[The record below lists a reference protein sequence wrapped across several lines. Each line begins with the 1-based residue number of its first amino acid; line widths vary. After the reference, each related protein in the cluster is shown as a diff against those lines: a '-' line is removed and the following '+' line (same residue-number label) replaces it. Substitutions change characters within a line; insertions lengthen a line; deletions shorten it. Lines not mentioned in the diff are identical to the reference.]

1 MRDLVS
7 YTCSA
12 CGGALT
18 VDKSQEV
25 YECPFCGNAYDFVQM
40 HHDELLKDAETNMRQ
55 MEFTSAKEK
64 YSSILENDPQDFYAL
79 RGLVLCSGPVISTES
94 FKKPEKLTDCSF
106 DQMKDC
112 LNKVKEQ
119 AKEADQP
126 YFEKL
131 FELVD
136 LAQKHKAAS
145 EEKARLSGESNRR
158 FGEIVEVELEREEA
172 NEEAWE
178 KAKSA
183 GRVIAAV
190 TSKHSYGDD
199 DSRGVY
205 GLVIGG
211 FTIII
216 VLIYFLSLW
225 AFAVIAGVA
234 AIVIAVLIFNKRS
247 DEKRQAEISE
257 QMKVNNGKS
266 GAVATELA
274 ETGNKYSQAYR
285 ALVKMEPKASK
296 AAEVK
301 YTPKTF

>member
-7 YTCSA
+7 YTCSS

-40 HHDELLKDAETNMRQ
+40 HRNELLADAETNMRQ

-64 YSSILENDPQDFYAL
+64 YSAILESDPQDFYAL

-94 FKKPEKLTDCSF
+94 LKKPEKLTDCSF

-131 FELVD
+131 YELVD

-190 TSKHSYGDD
+190 TSKHSFGDD

-247 DEKRQAEISE
+247 DEKRQAEISAK
-257 QMKVNNGKS
+257 MKVGNGKS

-274 ETGNKYSQAYR
+274 ETGNKYSQVYR

>member
-7 YTCSA
+7 YTCSS

-64 YSSILENDPQDFYAL
+64 YSAILESDPQDFYAL
-79 RGLVLCSGPVISTES
+79 RGLVLCSGPLISIES
-94 FKKPEKLTDCSF
+94 LKKPEKLTDCSF

-131 FELVD
+131 YELVD

-234 AIVIAVLIFNKRS
+234 AIVVAVLIFNKRS
-247 DEKRQAEISE
+247 DEKRQAEISAK
-257 QMKVNNGKS
+257 MKVGNGKS

-285 ALVKMEPKASK
+285 ALVKMEPKTNK

>member
-7 YTCSA
+7 YTCSS

-64 YSSILENDPQDFYAL
+64 YSAILESDPQDFYAL

-131 FELVD
+131 CELVD

-257 QMKVNNGKS
+257 QMKVNNGKR

-285 ALVKMEPKASK
+285 ALVKMEPKTNK

>member
-7 YTCSA
+7 YTCSS

-40 HHDELLKDAETNMRQ
+40 HHDELLADAETNMRQ

-64 YSSILENDPQDFYAL
+64 YSAILESDPQDFYAL

-131 FELVD
+131 YELVD
-136 LAQKHKAAS
+136 LAQKHKVAS

-158 FGEIVEVELEREEA
+158 FGEIVEVELDREEA

-285 ALVKMEPKASK
+285 ALVKMEPKTNK

>member
-1 MRDLVS
+1 M
-7 YTCSA
+7 
-12 CGGALT
+12 
-18 VDKSQEV
+18 
-25 YECPFCGNAYDFVQM
+25 
-40 HHDELLKDAETNMRQ
+40 
-55 MEFTSAKEK
+55 
-64 YSSILENDPQDFYAL
+64 
-79 RGLVLCSGPVISTES
+79 
-94 FKKPEKLTDCSF
+94 
-106 DQMKDC
+106 
-112 LNKVKEQ
+112 
-119 AKEADQP
+119 
-126 YFEKL
+126 
-131 FELVD
+131 
-136 LAQKHKAAS
+136 
-145 EEKARLSGESNRR
+145 
-158 FGEIVEVELEREEA
+158 
-172 NEEAWE
+172 
-178 KAKSA
+178 
-183 GRVIAAV
+183 

-285 ALVKMEPKASK
+285 ALVKMEPKTNK

>member
-7 YTCSA
+7 YTCSS

-64 YSSILENDPQDFYAL
+64 YSAILESDPQDYYAL

-131 FELVD
+131 YELVD
-136 LAQKHKAAS
+136 LAQKHKAVS

-158 FGEIVEVELEREEA
+158 FGEIVEVELDREEA

-285 ALVKMEPKASK
+285 ALVKMEPKTNK

>member
-1 MRDLVS
+1 
-7 YTCSA
+7 
-12 CGGALT
+12 
-18 VDKSQEV
+18 
-25 YECPFCGNAYDFVQM
+25 M
-40 HHDELLKDAETNMRQ
+40 HHDELLADAETNMRQ

-64 YSSILENDPQDFYAL
+64 YSAILESDPQDFYAL

-131 FELVD
+131 YELVD

-225 AFAVIAGVA
+225 AFAVIAGVV
-234 AIVIAVLIFNKRS
+234 AIVVAVLIFNKRS
-247 DEKRQAEISE
+247 DEKRQAEISAK
-257 QMKVNNGKS
+257 MKVGNGKS

-274 ETGNKYSQAYR
+274 EIGNKYSQAYR
-285 ALVKMEPKASK
+285 ALVKMEPKTNK

>member
-7 YTCSA
+7 YTCSS

-64 YSSILENDPQDFYAL
+64 YSAILESDPQDFYAL

-131 FELVD
+131 CELVD
-136 LAQKHKAAS
+136 LAQKHKAVS

-257 QMKVNNGKS
+257 QMKVNNGKR

-285 ALVKMEPKASK
+285 ALVKMEPKTNK

>member
-7 YTCSA
+7 YTCSS

-40 HHDELLKDAETNMRQ
+40 HHDELLADAETNMRQ

-64 YSSILENDPQDFYAL
+64 YSSILENDPQDFFAL
-79 RGLVLCSGPVISTES
+79 RGLVLCSGPLISIES
-94 FKKPEKLTDCSF
+94 LKKPEKLTDCSF
-106 DQMKDC
+106 DQMKEC
-112 LNKVKEQ
+112 LDKVKEQ

-131 FELVD
+131 YELVV

-257 QMKVNNGKS
+257 QMKVNNGKR

-285 ALVKMEPKASK
+285 ALVKMEPKTNK

>member
-7 YTCSA
+7 YTCSS

-40 HHDELLKDAETNMRQ
+40 HHDELLADAETNMRQ

-64 YSSILENDPQDFYAL
+64 YSAILESDPQDFYAL
-79 RGLVLCSGPVISTES
+79 RGLVLCSGPIISTES

-131 FELVD
+131 CELVD

-257 QMKVNNGKS
+257 QMKVNNGKR

-285 ALVKMEPKASK
+285 ALVKMEPKTNK

>member
-7 YTCSA
+7 YTCSS

-25 YECPFCGNAYDFVQM
+25 YECPFCGNEYDFVQM

-64 YSSILENDPQDFYAL
+64 YSAILENDPQDFYAL

>member
-7 YTCSA
+7 YTCSS

-64 YSSILENDPQDFYAL
+64 YNSILENDPQDFFAL
-79 RGLVLCSGPVISTES
+79 RGLVLCSGPLISTES

-131 FELVD
+131 YELVD
-136 LAQKHKAAS
+136 LGFGRELRQHFGSHTCLLPGSYPQAHCDK
-145 EEKARLSGESNRR
+145 LR
-158 FGEIVEVELEREEA
+158 F
-172 NEEAWE
+172 
-178 KAKSA
+178 
-183 GRVIAAV
+183 
-190 TSKHSYGDD
+190 
-199 DSRGVY
+199 
-205 GLVIGG
+205 
-211 FTIII
+211 
-216 VLIYFLSLW
+216 
-225 AFAVIAGVA
+225 
-234 AIVIAVLIFNKRS
+234 
-247 DEKRQAEISE
+247 
-257 QMKVNNGKS
+257 
-266 GAVATELA
+266 
-274 ETGNKYSQAYR
+274 
-285 ALVKMEPKASK
+285 
-296 AAEVK
+296 
-301 YTPKTF
+301 

>member
-7 YTCSA
+7 YTCSS

-79 RGLVLCSGPVISTES
+79 RGLVLCSGPVISIES
-94 FKKPEKLTDCSF
+94 LKKPEKLTDCSF

-131 FELVD
+131 CELVD

-225 AFAVIAGVA
+225 AFAVIAGVV
-234 AIVIAVLIFNKRS
+234 AIVVAVLIFNKRS

-257 QMKVNNGKS
+257 RMKVNNGKS

-285 ALVKMEPKASK
+285 ALVKMEPKTNK

>member
-7 YTCSA
+7 YTCSS

-40 HHDELLKDAETNMRQ
+40 HHDELLADAETNMRQ

-64 YSSILENDPQDFYAL
+64 YSAILESDPQDFYAL

-131 FELVD
+131 YELVD
-136 LAQKHKAAS
+136 LAQKHKAVS

-257 QMKVNNGKS
+257 QMKVNNGKR

-285 ALVKMEPKASK
+285 ALVKMEPKTNK

>member
-7 YTCSA
+7 YTCSS

-64 YSSILENDPQDFYAL
+64 YSSILENEPQDFYAL

-131 FELVD
+131 YELVD

-257 QMKVNNGKS
+257 QMKVNNGKR

-285 ALVKMEPKASK
+285 ALVKMEPKTNK

>member
-7 YTCSA
+7 YTCSS

-40 HHDELLKDAETNMRQ
+40 HHDELLADAETNMRQ

-64 YSSILENDPQDFYAL
+64 YSAILESDPQDFYAL

-131 FELVD
+131 YELVD

-257 QMKVNNGKS
+257 QMKVNNGKR

-285 ALVKMEPKASK
+285 ALVKMEPKTNK

>member
-7 YTCSA
+7 YTCSS

-64 YSSILENDPQDFYAL
+64 YSAILESDPQDFYAL

-131 FELVD
+131 YELVD

-190 TSKHSYGDD
+190 TSKHSFGDD

-216 VLIYFLSLW
+216 VLIYFPSLW

-234 AIVIAVLIFNKRS
+234 AIVVAVLIFNKRS
-247 DEKRQAEISE
+247 DEKRQAEISAK
-257 QMKVNNGKS
+257 MKVGNGKS

-285 ALVKMEPKASK
+285 ALVKMEPKTNK

>member
-7 YTCSA
+7 YTCSS

-40 HHDELLKDAETNMRQ
+40 HHDELLADAEINMRQ

-64 YSSILENDPQDFYAL
+64 YSTILESDPQDFYAL
-79 RGLVLCSGPVISTES
+79 RGLVLCSGPVISTGS

-131 FELVD
+131 YELVV

-257 QMKVNNGKS
+257 QMKVNNGKR

-285 ALVKMEPKASK
+285 ALVKMEPKTNK

>member
-40 HHDELLKDAETNMRQ
+40 HHDELLKDAETNMRH

-79 RGLVLCSGPVISTES
+79 RGLVLCSGPVISIES
-94 FKKPEKLTDCSF
+94 LKKPEKLTDCSF

-158 FGEIVEVELEREEA
+158 FGEIVEVELERDEA

>member
-7 YTCSA
+7 YTCSS

-64 YSSILENDPQDFYAL
+64 YSVILESDPQDFYAL

-131 FELVD
+131 YELVD

-234 AIVIAVLIFNKRS
+234 AIVVAVLIFNKRS
-247 DEKRQAEISE
+247 DEKRQAEISAK
-257 QMKVNNGKS
+257 MKVGNGKS

-285 ALVKMEPKASK
+285 ALVKMEPKTNK

>member
-40 HHDELLKDAETNMRQ
+40 HHDELLKDAETNMRH

-79 RGLVLCSGPVISTES
+79 RGLVLCSGPVISIES
-94 FKKPEKLTDCSF
+94 LKKPEKLTDCSF

-126 YFEKL
+126 FFEKL

>member
-7 YTCSA
+7 YTCSS

-64 YSSILENDPQDFYAL
+64 YSAILESDPQDFYAL

-131 FELVD
+131 YELVD

-190 TSKHSYGDD
+190 TSKNSFGDD

-285 ALVKMEPKASK
+285 ALVKMEPKTNK

>member
-7 YTCSA
+7 YTCSS

-64 YSSILENDPQDFYAL
+64 YSAILESDPQDFYAL

-131 FELVD
+131 YELVD

-257 QMKVNNGKS
+257 QMKVNNGKR

-285 ALVKMEPKASK
+285 ALVKMEPKTNK

>member
-7 YTCSA
+7 YTCSS

-64 YSSILENDPQDFYAL
+64 YSAILENDPQDFFAL
-79 RGLVLCSGPVISTES
+79 RGLVLCSGPLISIES
-94 FKKPEKLTDCSF
+94 LKKPEKLTDCSF

-131 FELVD
+131 YELVD

-234 AIVIAVLIFNKRS
+234 AIVVAVLIFNKRS
-247 DEKRQAEISE
+247 DEKRQAEISAK
-257 QMKVNNGKS
+257 MKVGNGKS
-266 GAVATELA
+266 GADATELA

-285 ALVKMEPKASK
+285 ALVKMEPKTNK

>member
-7 YTCSA
+7 YTCSS

-64 YSSILENDPQDFYAL
+64 YSAILESDPHDFYAL

-131 FELVD
+131 YELVD

-234 AIVIAVLIFNKRS
+234 AIVVAVLIFNKRS
-247 DEKRQAEISE
+247 DEKRQAEISAK
-257 QMKVNNGKS
+257 MKVGNGKS

-285 ALVKMEPKASK
+285 ALVKMEPKTNK

>member
-7 YTCSA
+7 YTCSS

-40 HHDELLKDAETNMRQ
+40 HHDELLADAETNMRQ

-64 YSSILENDPQDFYAL
+64 YSAILESDPQDFYAL

-131 FELVD
+131 YELVD

-158 FGEIVEVELEREEA
+158 FGEIVEVELDREEA

-285 ALVKMEPKASK
+285 ALVKMEPKTNK

>member
-7 YTCSA
+7 YTCSS

-25 YECPFCGNAYDFVQM
+25 YECPFCGNARDFVQM

-64 YSSILENDPQDFYAL
+64 YSAILESDPQDFYAL

-131 FELVD
+131 YELVD

-190 TSKHSYGDD
+190 TSKHSFGDD

-234 AIVIAVLIFNKRS
+234 AIVIAVLIINKRS
-247 DEKRQAEISE
+247 DEKRQAEISAK
-257 QMKVNNGKS
+257 MKVGNGKS

>member
-7 YTCSA
+7 YTCSS

-64 YSSILENDPQDFYAL
+64 YSAILESDPQDFYAL

-131 FELVD
+131 YELVD
-136 LAQKHKAAS
+136 LAQKHKAVS

-234 AIVIAVLIFNKRS
+234 AIVVAVLIFNKRS
-247 DEKRQAEISE
+247 DEKRQAEISAK
-257 QMKVNNGKS
+257 MKVGNGKS

-285 ALVKMEPKASK
+285 ALVKMEPKTNK

>member
-7 YTCSA
+7 YTCSS

-64 YSSILENDPQDFYAL
+64 YSAILESDPQDYYAL

-131 FELVD
+131 YELVD
-136 LAQKHKAAS
+136 LAQKHKAVS

-285 ALVKMEPKASK
+285 ALVKMEPKTNK

>member
-7 YTCSA
+7 YTCSS

-40 HHDELLKDAETNMRQ
+40 HHDELLADAEINMRQ

-64 YSSILENDPQDFYAL
+64 YSTILESDPQDFYAL

-131 FELVD
+131 YELVD

-257 QMKVNNGKS
+257 QMKVNNGKR

-285 ALVKMEPKASK
+285 ALVKMEPKTNK

>member
-40 HHDELLKDAETNMRQ
+40 HHDELLKDAETNMRH

-79 RGLVLCSGPVISTES
+79 RGLVLCSGPVISIES
-94 FKKPEKLTDCSF
+94 LKKPEKLTDCSF

>member
-7 YTCSA
+7 YTCSS

-64 YSSILENDPQDFYAL
+64 YSAILESDPQDFYAL

-131 FELVD
+131 YELVD
-136 LAQKHKAAS
+136 LAQKYKAAS

-158 FGEIVEVELEREEA
+158 FGEIVEVELDREEA

-285 ALVKMEPKASK
+285 ALVKMEPKTNK